1 MTAGRSR
8 VLSMVLA
15 GGVGARLMPLTRDR
29 AKPAV
34 PFGGQYRLIDFALSS
49 LVNGGYRRI
58 LVLTQY
64 KSDSLNRHISL
75 TWRMSPLLGNYVTSV
90 PAQMRVGERWF
101 LGSADA
107 VFQNLNILSDERPE
121 HVFVF
126 GADHI
131 YRMDP
136 SQMLEQHV
144 DTKAGV
150 TVAAIRMP
158 IEQAS
163 QFGVIERGN
172 TTQIES
178 FREKPDDPKPLRDD
192 PSVILASM
200 GNYVFD
206 AEFLYD
212 LVHGDAD
219 DANSQ
224 HDIGGDLIP
233 KSVDAGAAHV
243 YDFADNDVPGAVGLD
258 RGYWRDVGTIDA
270 YYEAS
275 MDLIHPEPVFNLYNE
290 EWPIYT
296 ASENAPPAK
305 IVAEPGVTGIVQDSI
320 LSNGVIISGS
330 TLDSSILSKRVRVE
344 GSSTIEGSILL
355 DDVRVGKGSMIRN
368 TVIDKNVVVPPG
380 STIGVDPE
388 RDRARFQVSDGGVV
402 VIGKG
407 DVINEP
413 T

>member
-1 MTAGRSR
+1 
-8 VLSMVLA
+8 MVLA

-49 LVNGGYRRI
+49 LVNSGYRRI

-75 TWRMSPLLGNYVTSV
+75 TWRLSPLLGNYVTSV

-107 VFQNLNILSDERPE
+107 VFQNLNILHDEHPE

-136 SQMLEQHV
+136 SQMLSQHV
-144 DTKAGV
+144 ETKAGV
-150 TVAAIRMP
+150 TVAAIRKP
-158 IEQAS
+158 ISQAS
-163 QFGVIERGN
+163 EFGVIEKGN
-172 TTQIES
+172 TTQIEA
-178 FREKPDDPKPLRDD
+178 FREKPDDPRPVPDD
-192 PSVILASM
+192 PNVILASM
-200 GNYVFD
+200 GNYVFES
-206 AEFLYD
+206 EFLYD
-212 LVHGDAD
+212 LVQSDAAD
-219 DANSQ
+219 ESSN

-243 YDFADNDVPGAVGLD
+243 YDFADNDVPGADGRD

-270 YYEAS
+270 YYDAS
-275 MDLIHPEPVFNLYNE
+275 MDLVQPEPVFNLYNE

-305 IVAEPGVTGIVQDSI
+305 IVGELGGTGIVRDSI
-320 LSNGVIISGS
+320 LSNGVIMSGS
-330 TLDSSILSKRVRVE
+330 TLDSSILSKRVHVE
-344 GSSTIEGSILL
+344 GGSTIERSIIL
-355 DDVRVGKGSMIRN
+355 DDVHVGKGSVIRN
-368 TVIDKNVVVPPG
+368 AVIDKKVVVPPG

-402 VIGKG
+402 VIGKE
-407 DVINEP
+407 DVISEP